1 MLMGKGKNF
10 SGVHVQVYICVWE
23 RERERK
29 RESGGKLRLQQ
40 HMLSIQKT
48 YTVPLVNKVL
58 GMPLGSNL
66 DCDLRR
72 CRGFVCGWACL
83 EVCVLCIWAFFLDAP
98 LKQYSGGSGWPSC
111 TPPHLC
117 PHFLSLSSSTPLT
130 AASEPASAD
139 LASAANPITTVCRTQ
154 PQPFEVFQTRNQ
166 HLCWLVIFS

>member
-72 CRGFVCGWACL
+72 CRGFVCG
-83 EVCVLCIWAFFLDAP
+83 
-98 LKQYSGGSGWPSC
+98 
-111 TPPHLC
+111 
-117 PHFLSLSSSTPLT
+117 
-130 AASEPASAD
+130 
-139 LASAANPITTVCRTQ
+139 
-154 PQPFEVFQTRNQ
+154 
-166 HLCWLVIFS
+166 